1 MATAG
6 LMEIMD
12 EMAEQ
17 IRDWVSLV
25 TDVDIQVEPRLILN
39 PTPPTIDI
47 YPGDLARDSETAAF
61 EDLDGG
67 YLLTMRARV
76 STADNTAGQDLL
88 LSFMDDQSTL
98 SLPAALLDDPTL
110 NGYASSLDVRN
121 QTGYVIYPDSGGEG
135 ALLGCQWTV
144 LVLAGA
150 S

>member
-12 EMAEQ
+12 ELAEHL
-17 IRDWVSLV
+17 RDWVSLV
-25 TDVDIQVEPRLILN
+25 TDVDVQVEPRLILN
-39 PTPPTIDI
+39 PTPPSIDI
-47 YPGDLARDSETAAF
+47 YPGDLARDLPTAAF
-61 EDLDGG
+61 DDISGG
-67 YLLTMRARV
+67 YLLTVRARV
-76 STADNTAGQDLL
+76 STADSTAGQDLL

-98 SLPAALLDDPTL
+98 SLGAAILDDPTL
-110 NGYASSLDVRN
+110 NGYASSVDITS

-144 LVLAGA
+144 IVLAGA